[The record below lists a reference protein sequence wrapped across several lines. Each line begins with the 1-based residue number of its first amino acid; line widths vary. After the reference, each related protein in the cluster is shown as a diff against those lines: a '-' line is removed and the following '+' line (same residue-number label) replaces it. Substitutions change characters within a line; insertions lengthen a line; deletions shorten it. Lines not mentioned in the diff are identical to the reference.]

1 MDLRVINLEQ
11 KRNERKRT
19 TERNKKPLDTRV
31 SELEADVLRVIDAVV
46 DLDRQIDQQR
56 KSLRKLLKLLRENPT
71 K

>member
-1 MDLRVINLEQ
+1 MRVINLEQ
-11 KRNERKRT
+11 RRRERKQSEARS
-19 TERNKKPLDTRV
+19 KKPLDTRM

-56 KSLRKLLKLLRENPT
+56 KSLRKLLRALRDETT

>member
-11 KRNERKRT
+11 KRQDKQKR
-19 TERNKKPLDTRV
+19 EARNKKPLDTRM

-46 DLDRQIDQQR
+46 DLDKQIDQQR
-56 KSLRKLLKLLRENPT
+56 KSLRKLLRALRDAE